1 MLTVINYHY
10 IRENF
15 DSKYPSIFGVT
26 PYAFREQLLSL
37 NNEGE
42 FLKPSDLVSNIDK
55 VLESKN
61 NYLFVT
67 FDDGLKEQ
75 FDLSLPI
82 LDELEI
88 PAVFFVNSLNFEKK
102 KVSIVHKIHLLRSII
117 DPELF
122 LRKINEIVKI
132 DFSDADKSKAHT
144 IYRYDS
150 SLSAELK
157 YLLNFKLSFK
167 QQELIID
174 DMFTNYFDETKI
186 LQDLYMSDQNLQV
199 LAQKEYL
206 GSHTHSHYPLG
217 LTDSK
222 TIRFELEHSKKYL
235 EKLTD
240 SQINI
245 VSYPYGTEETCT
257 DEVAVIAKNAGYN
270 LGFTTKR
277 GINTGNENNLLL
289 NRFDCND
296 LPGRKINKLL

>member
-10 IRENF
+10 VRENF
-15 DSKYPSIFGVT
+15 NSKYPSIFGVT
-26 PYAFREQLLSL
+26 PYEFKKQLLL
-37 NNEGE
+37 LTNKGE
-42 FLKPSDLVSNIDK
+42 FINPPDLVNNIDK
-55 VLESKN
+55 VLPSKN
-61 NYLFVT
+61 NYFFVT

-88 PAVFFVNSLNFEKK
+88 PAVFFVNTLNFENK

-122 LRKINEIVKI
+122 LVKINENVKI
-132 DFSDADKSKAHT
+132 DFSDVDKNKSHV
-144 IYRYDS
+144 IYRYDTN
-150 SLSAELK
+150 LNAELK
-157 YLLNFKLSFK
+157 YILNFKLSFK
-167 QQELIID
+167 QQELIVNK
-174 DMFTNYFDETKI
+174 MFDNYFDETQV

-199 LAQKEYL
+199 LGQKKYL

-217 LTDSK
+217 LTDSE

-240 SQINI
+240 SKIKM
-245 VSYPYGTEETCT
+245 VSYPYGTDEVCT
-257 DEVAVIAKNAGYN
+257 DEVSIIAQNTGYD

-277 GINTGNENNLLL
+277 GSNIGNENHLLL

-296 LPGRKINKLL
+296 LPGGKNS